1 MLEPNIPHDS
11 KSSLKGP
18 QMKTSE
24 FHEPF
29 IKSLFIIGTVTL
41 LLLLSTPILV
51 GKLYSLGGKNQQFT
65 TIKSEIIS
73 DSKD

>member
-1 MLEPNIPHDS
+1 
-11 KSSLKGP
+11 
-18 QMKTSE
+18 MKTSE
-24 FHEPF
+24 FHESF

-65 TIKSEIIS
+65 TIKSEIIM